1 MGTVARGHD
10 NDNVVKHC
18 NHGVQCR
25 ESMQG
30 KVPLA
35 WKSRTQCREPMP
47 GKVPLHGKVARNAGK
62 ATSYAGSPARME
74 QLLQLLLQLHGLLS
88 CSATSHRQQDP

>member
-1 MGTVARGHD
+1 MGTGAREHD
-10 NDNVVKHC
+10 DDNVVKR
-18 NHGVQCR
+18 NHGV
-25 ESMQG
+25 
-30 KVPLA
+30 
-35 WKSRTQCREPMP
+35 QCREPMP

-88 CSATSHRQQDP
+88 CSATRHRQQDP